1 MKAWNKKKISL
12 VSVGMLNHSFLIFF
26 ARLTMFIVK
35 FGRQLIRKINRLD
48 FSFWK
53 QNSVE
58 SQRHKYAYA
67 QYMSHTKRTCLVT
80 TGRSALQPS
89 HDLADLRP
97 SGFSNYIV
105 F

>member
-67 QYMSHTKRTCLVT
+67 Q
-80 TGRSALQPS
+80 
-89 HDLADLRP
+89 
-97 SGFSNYIV
+97 
-105 F
+105 